1 MSSKNRKEQI
11 LMVSHVATWWKDWQ
25 ALSSILQ
32 TGNTLTN
39 DMLSWQHCYRNSN
52 IRVVQKQLSNT
63 FAHGVWKM
71 LSHYFSGTPAASI
84 LMSLPKQP
92 RNDHPVSIQTYKK
105 EQWTLVIANIGAK
118 DPADYQTLYCNY
130 WQTHL
135 IPCLIQE
142 FKGSLGET
150 HLWIPSLQT
159 GMLWKYLR
167 SIWTMLVPSY
177 HGILGPKQD
186 WILTSSSGTSQNILK
201 HHIYIL
207 WLQNY
212 LVKSWKG
219 NLLFPHHYL
228 RPKHWH

>member
-1 MSSKNRKEQI
+1 
-11 LMVSHVATWWKDWQ
+11 
-25 ALSSILQ
+25 
-32 TGNTLTN
+32 
-39 DMLSWQHCYRNSN
+39 MLSQ
-52 IRVVQKQLSNT
+52 
-63 FAHGVWKM
+63 
-71 LSHYFSGTPAASI
+71 YFSGTLAASI

-105 EQWTLVIANIGAK
+105 EQWTLVIANTGAK
-118 DPADYQTLYCNY
+118 EPADCQRLYCNY

-142 FKGSLGET
+142 FKGSLGEI
-150 HLWIPSLQT
+150 HQWIPSLQT

-201 HHIYIL
+201 HHIYTVTAKPSSKKL
-207 WLQNY
+207 KRQFTLSSPPPLSKTLALAPSDQNPAPTSIQSKY
-212 LVKSWKG
+212 CWQV
-219 NLLFPHHYL
+219 
-228 RPKHWH
+228 